1 MRHSP
6 FDHKPWRYLGKVLR
20 EVLEAG
26 DNRVFVARV
35 MAEIRALDVR
45 PFRSDW
51 WEVLGAWARPGLAA
65 AAALV
70 ALTIGL
76 TISSRTTGATGA
88 VAETTADDALQAST
102 EASVLTVAANPPDVG
117 FILATFPER

>member
-6 FDHKPWRYLGKVLR
+6 FDHRPWQDLGRVLR
-20 EVLEAG
+20 EVLDAG

-51 WEVLGAWARPGLAA
+51 LEVLGAWARPGLAA
-65 AAALV
+65 AAVLV

-76 TISSRTTGATGA
+76 TISSRTTVA
-88 VAETTADDALQAST
+88 VAETTANDALQAST

-117 FILATFPER
+117 FLLATFPER

>member
-6 FDHKPWRYLGKVLR
+6 FDHRPWRDLGRVLR

-26 DNRVFVARV
+26 DNRVFVTRV

-76 TISSRTTGATGA
+76 TITSRTSGA
-88 VAETTADDALQAST
+88 VEETTTADDALQAST
-102 EASVLTVAANPPDVG
+102 DASVLTVAANPPDVG
-117 FILATFPER
+117 FLLATFPER

>member
-1 MRHSP
+1 
-6 FDHKPWRYLGKVLR
+6 VLR
-20 EVLEAG
+20 EVLDAG

-51 WEVLGAWARPGLAA
+51 LEVLGAWARPGLAA
-65 AAALV
+65 AAVLV

-76 TISSRTTGATGA
+76 TISSRASGA
-88 VAETTADDALQAST
+88 VEETTTADDALQAST
-102 EASVLTVAANPPDVG
+102 EASVLTLATNPPDVG
-117 FILATFPER
+117 FILGTFPER

>member
-6 FDHKPWRYLGKVLR
+6 FDHRPWQDLGRVLR
-20 EVLEAG
+20 EVLDAG

-51 WEVLGAWARPGLAA
+51 LEVLGAWARPGLAA

-76 TISSRTTGATGA
+76 TISSRTTVA
-88 VAETTADDALQAST
+88 VAETTANDALQAST
-102 EASVLTVAANPPDVG
+102 EASILTVAANPPDVG
-117 FILATFPER
+117 FLLATFPER